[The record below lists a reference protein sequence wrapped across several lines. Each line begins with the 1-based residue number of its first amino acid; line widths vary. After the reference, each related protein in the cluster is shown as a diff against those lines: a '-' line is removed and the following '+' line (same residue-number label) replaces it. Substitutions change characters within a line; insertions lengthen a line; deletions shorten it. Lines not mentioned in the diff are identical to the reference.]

1 MAKDK
6 RANAA
11 VLMACYRIIVDGL
24 SAAEAIKPF
33 EGIEPAFAGFRDA
46 TCGVCHYLVTL
57 KDCAE
62 GLQFAMKQGWFNYR
76 TFNADEFEHME
87 KVEHGDRSW
96 LVPGK
101 FLAFAGPHAKTVDE
115 EGYPVWTPEKYVP
128 HFKNA
133 NIGLVIRLNHKV
145 YDAQRF
151 IQQGI
156 RHLDLYFVD
165 GSCPS
170 PDIVQRFFDAVNC
183 ERQGV
188 AIHCKAGLGRTGT
201 LIGLWCMQE
210 VGFPARAFIAWSRL
224 CRPGSILGP
233 QQQYLC
239 EMEREF
245 LAGARVSYQPQ
256 PQPALRDSRVSRVSR
271 DSRDQHDSD
280 LARDR
285 SAASLAGF
293 GAGLE
298 APSTPAR
305 SYSRSDWGSYS
316 PSSQSPVG
324 MYGDKGQGERLCNA
338 KRNNGRS
345 SPSSPNLRHSPSLGA
360 SRSPGARGR
369 FTPSR

>member
-1 MAKDK
+1 
-6 RANAA
+6 
-11 VLMACYRIIVDGL
+11 MACYRIIVDGL

-33 EGIEPAFAGFRDA
+33 EGIEPPLACFRDA

-76 TFNADEFEHME
+76 TFNAEEFEYME
-87 KVEHGDRSW
+87 KVENGDRSW

-101 FLAFAGPHAKTVDE
+101 FLAFAGPHAKTVDD

-128 HFKNA
+128 HFKQA
-133 NIGLVIRLNHKV
+133 GIGLVIRLNHKV

-188 AIHCKAGLGRTGT
+188 AVHCKAGLGRTGT

-233 QQQYLC
+233 QQQYVC

-245 LAGARVSYQPQ
+245 ISSPARPR
-256 PQPALRDSRVSRVSR
+256 PATPVRQGRVSR
-271 DSRDQHDSD
+271 DTRESATPD
-280 LARDR
+280 L
-285 SAASLAGF
+285 S
-293 GAGLE
+293 
-298 APSTPAR
+298 
-305 SYSRSDWGSYS
+305 
-316 PSSQSPVG
+316 
-324 MYGDKGQGERLCNA
+324 GDLSVA
-338 KRNNGRS
+338 
-345 SPSSPNLRHSPSLGA
+345 
-360 SRSPGARGR
+360 
-369 FTPSR
+369 